1 MSYLFSVHTA
11 EIALSGKLSFRL
23 DARNRKYC
31 SRKNKNILVKLLFLE
46 IRSYTNN
53 HVEPEIKNVGFE
65 SVINLY
71 EIVINKIMQ
80 FVLNSY
86 LSK

>member
-1 MSYLFSVHTA
+1 MQEIGNTA
-11 EIALSGKLSFRL
+11 LEHKKNLLKGS
-23 DARNRKYC
+23 